1 MRSNRLTGY
10 LAMATMIAATSTA
23 RAQEAEESPPE
34 QEQEAEQGAAQPDE
48 TTPSEAQEQHLPEE
62 RLRQMIEEQMAKGI
76 KPKVGDVHFHGY
88 FRAGY
93 GVSSEGGRQVCF
105 QAPGAQSKYR
115 LGNECDLYG
124 EFLFTG
130 PAYVS
135 DSGVVATAN
144 VMFNVYIPT
153 TTHGYPDRF
162 TPNFGELGRDIHFG
176 TNQFYM
182 DFAGLPYLGEGAKA
196 WAGRRFYKREDIHL
210 TDYFWWNA
218 SGLGGGIED
227 IPISGDLKLSY
238 AAFVVDGPGVDGD
251 MMGPQP
257 NLPAQTDIGIRND
270 LRLYG
275 IPLHPGGSLA
285 LFGNAIIDASNGD
298 SVNETENG
306 FSGSLMYVVKLM
318 GGENKLA
325 FQYGMGA
332 AASGNGVVGSLT
344 ASSDTKYMQ
353 VVDNL
358 YIQPTPEIGAQLT
371 GVFRRDDVDGSATGT
386 LDWISAGGRVSYAL
400 HEYAQLLFEAGFDTT
415 KPEEGDRRTLVKLTF
430 SPAIT
435 AGKGYYSRPHLRA
448 WVTYGLWND
457 AAREAGVDSGSIY
470 TETDKSGGA
479 TFGLQGETWW

>member
-1 MRSNRLTGY
+1 
-10 LAMATMIAATSTA
+10 MIAATSTA
-23 RAQEAEESPPE
+23 RAQEAEDESPQE
-34 QEQEAEQGAAQPDE
+34 QEQEDTRVAQDEDE
-48 TTPSEAQEQHLPEE
+48 TTPSQAQELHLPEE

-105 QAPGAQSKYR
+105 QAPQAQSKYR

-130 PAYVS
+130 PAFVS
-135 DSGVVATAN
+135 DSGVVANAN
-144 VMFNVYIPT
+144 VMFNLFIPT
-153 TTHGYPDRF
+153 TSHGYPDRF
-162 TPNFGELGRDIHFG
+162 TPNFNELGRDIHFG
-176 TNQFYM
+176 TNQFFI
-182 DFAGLPYLGEGAKA
+182 DFAGVPYLGEGTKA
-196 WAGRRFYKREDIHL
+196 WIGRRFYKREDIHL

-227 IPISGDLKLSY
+227 IPLSGDIKLSY
-238 AAFVVDGPGVDGD
+238 AAFVADGPGTDTD
-251 MMGPQP
+251 PSGPEP
-257 NLPAQTDIGIRND
+257 NLPEQTDIGIRND
-270 LRLYG
+270 LRVYG

-285 LFGNAIIDASNGD
+285 IFGNAVIDASNGD
-298 SVNETENG
+298 SINETENG
-306 FSGSLMYVVKLM
+306 FSGSVMYVAKLM

-332 AASGNGVVGSLT
+332 AASGNGVIGSLT
-344 ASSDTKYMQ
+344 ASSDTTYLQ

-358 YIQPTPEIGAQLT
+358 YIQPTPEFGAQLT
-371 GVFRRDDVDGSATGT
+371 GVFRRDDIDGEGT

-415 KPEEGDRRTLVKLTF
+415 KPEDADRRTLVKLTF
-430 SPAIT
+430 APAIT

-448 WVTYGLWND
+448 WVTYALWND
-457 AAREAGVDSGSIY
+457 AAREAGVDSGGIY
-470 TETDKSGGA
+470 NETNDKSGGA